1 MADFRLGRLKF
12 NWRGA
17 WTPNTAY
24 VIDDIVKI
32 GANTY
37 VCIENH
43 TSTTAE
49 SVWLATDSS
58 KWSLHAEGIN
68 HRGDWTI
75 TTFYN
80 KNDIVKYGN
89 TQYRVTNPFTST
101 TVFDDSN
108 MSPYVGG
115 FDYEG
120 DWDVGTS
127 YQVGDVVRY
136 NGYVYIAKLNN
147 TGKIPPD
154 YVLDWDVLAT
164 GFDFVGTYATTTQ
177 YYPGDVVRFGGY
189 SYVSTAST
197 INTSPLDTNSWDLIV
212 KGFEWKGAWSST
224 TEYQLGDAV
233 SKESN
238 SYVSVASSNLN
249 NDPGADAL
257 GTNWNPLTQGAETN
271 VLAVTGDLVY
281 QSGAGPARLPIGSDG
296 QVLTVSPG
304 GVPQWENNNVTHPV
318 YYVTEEG
325 SDSNDGLS
333 ISRSFASVRHA
344 CGIATGPA
352 TIYVKAGVYTEQLPI
367 TVPEEVSIVGD
378 NLRTSKIRPASGDA
392 DYQVVTLVSAASTV
406 TYGSTIGNFANT
418 KVAKVLY
425 SSYDEKSIHIQPV
438 SGGAWTTSDQW
449 NNGGLSINIDSV
461 ETRPNSEATMFML
474 SDKTM
479 LKDIVMEGMTGFQP
493 AGIVTTLSATISGTA
508 LISSGLNPDL
518 VGTTLTG
525 AGVSAGTVVVNV
537 TNSTTAEVSITQNVG
552 PIDITFTAPA
562 YDLNNSTVKGVF
574 VALNPSSKI
583 TKSPYVSNCSSFSSG
598 GMGAVV
604 DGKVHRQYESD
615 PQPSN
620 KSMVFDSWTN
630 INDNGVGYWVTNNAA
645 AELVSCFTY
654 YAHVSYCSTRGA
666 RIRSLAGNSSW
677 GEYAIVSSGFNADE
691 QFLEGNIEGLVL
703 SYTLSSVS
711 LPGFSVGE
719 RVRGTTSGAVGL
731 INNIQDSAGELYYSL
746 ITAGPGGT
754 GFASNELIEGIG
766 TGTTALTLNNTD
778 ANKGQNGFVLV
789 CSGLSTAATD
799 GGSME
804 FVTGDG
810 TGNAGDRTTTGAEPF
825 TFVIQNTSYVGP
837 DGRGTIGIARSELNS
852 VAAGHTGG
860 TTLIYKYPHTAT
872 TTTLTQAVQPSDTQ
886 LKVNSIAGFFPNG
899 YVLSSGNE
907 LMQIQSFPDGT
918 TINVTRAQEGAAAAQ
933 SYNNGD
939 TIRSVGIKTTI
950 SGEIFKDFTG
960 ISTNMRVFSTT
971 GGWVVN
977 DWIKIDSEFMKITSI
992 AQDQEGLTTIIL
1004 AEEKGTETFDEQ
1016 AFKIRYLY
1024 SQVRLTGH
1032 DFLQIGT
1039 GGTSTTNWPNL
1050 PLVDPIQSRE
1060 ITEGFPG
1067 RVYYVSTDQDGNFRV
1082 GRYFRVNQSTG
1093 SATLNA
1099 SAFDLSGL
1107 QSLRL
1112 GSIGAQLGASINEF
1126 ATDPNL
1132 TANSNDKVPTQAAVK
1147 AYVDNSVADEDAL
1160 LRTFTY
1166 FMSSR

>member
-17 WTPNTAY
+17 WTPNTTY
-24 VIDDIVKI
+24 VIDDIVKV

-37 VCIENH
+37 VCVENH

-49 SVWLATDSS
+49 SVWLATDAS
-58 KWSLHAEGIN
+58 KWSLHAEGVN
-68 HRGDWTI
+68 HRGDWTGS
-75 TTFYN
+75 TFYN

-89 TQYRVTNPFTST
+89 TQYRVVNSFTST
-101 TVFDDSN
+101 SVFDSSN
-108 MSPYVGG
+108 MVAYVGG
-115 FDYEG
+115 VDYEG
-120 DWDVGTS
+120 LWQSGTS
-127 YQVGDVVRY
+127 YQVGDIVSFH
-136 NGYVYIAKLNN
+136 GYTYIAVTNN
-147 TGKIPPD
+147 SSKNPAEYAI
-154 YVLDWDVLAT
+154 DWEVLAT
-164 GFDFVGTYATTTQ
+164 GFDFVGAYTTTTQ

-189 SYVSTAST
+189 SYVSIAST
-197 INTSPLDTNSWDLIV
+197 INTNPLDINSWDLIV
-212 KGFEWKGAWSST
+212 KGFEWKGAWSSIT
-224 TEYQLGDAV
+224 SYQLGDSV
-233 SKESN
+233 SSGSN
-238 SYVSVASSNLN
+238 SYVSVASSNFN
-249 NDPGADAL
+249 QDPGEDSL
-257 GTNWNPLTQGAETN
+257 GTYWNPLTQGAETN
-271 VLAVTGDLVY
+271 VLSITGDLVY
-281 QSGAGPARLPIGSDG
+281 QSGAGPARLPIGQDG

-304 GVPQWENNNVTHPV
+304 GVPQWEKNNVTHPV

-352 TIYVKAGVYTEQLPI
+352 TIYIKAGVYRETLPI

-378 NLRTSKIRPASGDA
+378 NLRTSKVRPDTGNA
-392 DYQVVTLVSAASTV
+392 DYQEIVVNTAPNTV
-406 TYGSTIGNFANT
+406 TYGSTIGNFDNT

-425 SSYDEKSIHIQPV
+425 STYDEKRIHIQPI

-449 NNGGLSINIDSV
+449 NDGGTGISISSV
-461 ETRPNSEATMFML
+461 ETRTNAEATMFLL

-493 AGIVTTLSATISGTA
+493 AGIVTTISGTISGTV
-508 LISSGLNPDL
+508 LQSNNLFPDL
-518 VGTTLTG
+518 VGTTVSG

-537 TNSTTAEVSITQNVG
+537 TNSSVAEVSITQNVG
-552 PIDITFTAPA
+552 PVDLTYTAPA
-562 YDLNNSTVKGVF
+562 YDLNNSTIKGVF

-598 GMGAVV
+598 GMGVIV
-604 DGKVHRQYESD
+604 DGRVHRQFEND
-615 PQPSN
+615 PLPSN

-630 INDNGVGYWVTNNAA
+630 INDDGVGYWVTNNAA

-677 GEYAIVSSGFNADE
+677 GEYAIVSSGFNTE
-691 QFLEGNIEGLVL
+691 ESFLEGNIEGLVL
-703 SYTLSSVS
+703 SYKLSSVS
-711 LPGFSVGE
+711 LPGFSIGE
-719 RVRGTTSGAVGL
+719 RVRGTTSGAIGL

-754 GFASNELIEGIG
+754 GFASDELIEGIG

-778 ANKGQNGFVLV
+778 ASKGQNGFILV
-789 CSGLSTAATD
+789 CAGLTTAATD

-810 TGNAGDRTTTGAEPF
+810 TGNAGDKTTTGAEPF
-825 TFVIQNTSYVGP
+825 TFVIQSTSYTGP

-860 TTLIYKYPHTAT
+860 TTLIYKYPHTT
-872 TTTLTQAVQPSDTQ
+872 TTTTVTQAVQPSDTQ

-918 TINVTRAQEGAAAAQ
+918 TINVTRAQEGAAGAQ

-960 ISTNMRVFSTT
+960 ISTSMRVFSTT

-977 DWIKIDSEFMKITSI
+977 DWIKIDSEFMKINSI

-1016 AFKIRYLY
+1016 QFKIRYLY

-1126 ATDPNL
+1126 ATDPNM

-1147 AYVDNSVADEDAL
+1147 AYVDNSIENEDAL